1 MNIKEGR
8 NRIRQSDHSC
18 LVSTAARRFV
28 CLLLTFAAVTA
39 IYAMLT
45 PCTFAS
51 SNTPADVSIPVRY
64 EVTHDI
70 TVNSDFILTA
80 KDGAPMPEGS
90 EDGAKTVTL
99 HESGKVYFGTIRFT
113 RPDIYEYSLHKETE
127 NIDGLTADGSV
138 YRIRVQIT
146 YDGKVTL
153 VMNKEGEEAKTDEIL
168 FTDAIIGDVY
178 DDPPVKKIVEGDD
191 APKREK
197 FRFIM
202 SAVSAK
208 RIAADGTV
216 TDEDIMT
223 ASEMPMP
230 EGSFMGRKTLKLKAG
245 QEDEF
250 GIVHFSEVGEYTYE
264 IYEDD
269 TGKQGYKY
277 DQTVYTVKY
286 TVTVNNGKWKSERH
300 IYDKDGSEVN
310 IATFVFTNSYT
321 RPAGGLIR
329 TGDASNLP
337 ILITMLTAATAVL
350 AMLAGDR
357 RRSRR

>member
-1 MNIKEGR
+1 
-8 NRIRQSDHSC
+8 
-18 LVSTAARRFV
+18 
-28 CLLLTFAAVTA
+28 
-39 IYAMLT
+39 
-45 PCTFAS
+45 
-51 SNTPADVSIPVRY
+51 
-64 EVTHDI
+64 
-70 TVNSDFILTA
+70 
-80 KDGAPMPEGS
+80 
-90 EDGAKTVTL
+90 
-99 HESGKVYFGTIRFT
+99 
-113 RPDIYEYSLHKETE
+113 
-127 NIDGLTADGSV
+127 
-138 YRIRVQIT
+138 
-146 YDGKVTL
+146 
-153 VMNKEGEEAKTDEIL
+153 
-168 FTDAIIGDVY
+168 
-178 DDPPVKKIVEGDD
+178 
-191 APKREK
+191 
-197 FRFIM
+197 M